1 MTFKSLSILLFS
13 LMMAVAQPV
22 FAQDQDIAVPPV
34 DRSATGGAQTL
45 QDILERQ
52 KGVAIDDSF
61 RSGVT
66 GADNVVPPATSP
78 LATRGG
84 PSDADVYRGIRYNTV
99 DVRVSN
105 GGPASG
111 VFIQDGGVRW
121 LTLRSGPV
129 RTYGGYALLG
139 MIGLL
144 ALFYVLRGRIMVDG
158 GLAGITI
165 ERFKPVERFGH
176 WLIAGSFVLLGIT
189 GLLTLFGR
197 VALIPVF
204 GHEAF
209 TILAIGA
216 KWIHNNVSW
225 AFMLGLVLVFVMW
238 VAHNI
243 PNRLDLI
250 WLAKGGGLFS
260 KHSHPSA
267 KKFNAGQKLIFWSV
281 ILLGASI
288 SVSGLSLLFPFE
300 MPLFALTFEKLNA
313 LGIPGLL
320 GLEAL
325 PTALAPQEEMQLSQ
339 IWHVIVSFALMVII
353 IAHIYI
359 GSVGMQGAYDAMGDG
374 DVDLEWARQHHDLW
388 VEEVQAKQSASGKS
402 ATPAE

>member
-1 MTFKSLSILLFS
+1 
-13 LMMAVAQPV
+13 MMVSAQPV
-22 FAQDQDIAVPPV
+22 FAQDQDMVVPPA
-34 DRSATGGAQTL
+34 DRAATGGAQTL

-52 KGVAIDDSF
+52 KGVAIDDTF

-66 GADNVVPPATSP
+66 GADNVPPPPDSP

-84 PSDADVYRGIRYNTV
+84 PSDADVYRGMRYNTL
-99 DVRVSN
+99 DVKASN
-105 GGPASG
+105 NGPASD
-111 VFIQDGGVRW
+111 VFIQDGGMRW
-121 LTLRSGPV
+121 LTLRAGPV
-129 RTYGGYALLG
+129 STYGGYALLG

-176 WLIAGSFVLLGIT
+176 WLIAGSFILLGLT
-189 GLLTLFGR
+189 GLTTLFGR
-197 VALIPVF
+197 VALIPLV
-204 GHEAF
+204 GHDAF
-209 TILAIGA
+209 SPVAIGA

-267 KKFNAGQKLIFWSV
+267 KKFNAGQKIIFWSV
-281 ILLGASI
+281 IVLGASI

-300 MPLFALTFEKLNA
+300 MPLFAATFAKLNA
-313 LGIPGLL
+313 LGLPGLV
-320 GLEAL
+320 GLDAL
-325 PTALAPQEEMQLSQ
+325 PTALAPQEEMQLAQ

-388 VEEVQAKQSASGKS
+388 VEEVQAKQSGAEKS